1 MSEVGNGTILLDI
14 HDYKGQV
21 KDPPLDVSSPVI
33 LENII
38 RKVSYDVEYIYPAP
52 RAYTEAYQETNN
64 DGVIKRSGRDSIS
77 YNTITSYRNVNNVL
91 VNYET
96 SNEHKLNQMKIMKCY
111 FIQVMLITN
120 CLSTLNYLI

>member
-21 KDPPLDVSSPVI
+21 KDPPFDLSSPVI